1 MERSHKKLDKFSFLY
16 TVYAMDG
23 IKKEKEVKMKQKA
36 LFIWIV
42 FLSFGLLG
50 TLILGNSLLITPAHA
65 QIKLSYANFPP
76 APTFPCVQMERWK
89 TEVEKRTAGKVKVDT
104 YPGST
109 LLNPK
114 NMFDGVIAGTADIG
128 NLATSYQPGAFPVVE
143 AVDLPL
149 GWPNATVASLVL
161 WELVDKYKPKEFEK
175 VKVLTMFTCPPANIM
190 SMKPVRNLA
199 DLKGYEL
206 RASGTGAKILGLL
219 GAAPVAMPQSDVPEA
234 LQKGVIK
241 GNVSSME
248 VLKDFKYAEYCRYVT
263 ANVNLFVVSFAVVM
277 NQAKWNSL
285 PDDVKKVFDDMR
297 REQAIWTGQYVDN
310 HVNAALKWSKE
321 TFKDFQM
328 LELPKDELSR
338 WYALLNPMMDKYLA
352 DYEAKGIPAKA
363 ILNDVMNLK
372 EKYTKEYAK

>member
-1 MERSHKKLDKFSFLY
+1 
-16 TVYAMDG
+16 
-23 IKKEKEVKMKQKA
+23 MKQKSLTIMVMVA
-36 LFIWIV
+36 F
-42 FLSFGLLG
+42 LLG
-50 TLILGNSLLITPAHA
+50 IGLFSLPAQA

-109 LLNPK
+109 LLSAK

-128 NLATSYQPGAFPVVE
+128 CLATSYQPGAFPVVE

-149 GWPNATVASLVL
+149 GWPNATVASATL
-161 WELVDKYKPKEFEK
+161 WDLVDKYKPKEFEK

-190 SMKPVRNLA
+190 SMKAVRSLA
-199 DLKGYEL
+199 DIKGYEL
-206 RASGTGAKILGLL
+206 RASGTGAKILELL

-248 VLKDFKYAEYCRYVT
+248 VLKDFKYAEYCRHVT
-263 ANVNLFVVSFAVVM
+263 SNVNLFVVSFAVVM
-277 NQAKWNSL
+277 NSAKWNSL
-285 PDDVKKVFDDMR
+285 PDDVKKVFDDLGK
-297 REQAIWTGQYVDN
+297 EQAIWTGQYVDN
-310 HVNAALKWSKE
+310 HVKEALKWSKE

-328 LELPKDELSR
+328 YTLPKNELSK
-338 WYALLNPMMDKYLA
+338 WYALLKPMNDKYLK
-352 DYEAKGIPAKA
+352 DYEAKIPTKA
-363 ILNDVMNLK
+363 ILDDVMK
-372 EKYTKEYAK
+372 SKDKYSKEYAK

>member
-1 MERSHKKLDKFSFLY
+1 
-16 TVYAMDG
+16 
-23 IKKEKEVKMKQKA
+23 MKQKGITIMVTVA
-36 LFIWIV
+36 
-42 FLSFGLLG
+42 FLLA
-50 TLILGNSLLITPAHA
+50 ISLLSAPAQA

-128 NLATSYQPGAFPVVE
+128 CLATSYQPGAFPVVE

-149 GWPNATVASLVL
+149 GWPNAAVASVTL
-161 WELVDKYKPKEFEK
+161 WDLVDKYKPKEFEK

-190 SMKPVRNLA
+190 SMKAVRSLA
-199 DLKGYEL
+199 DIKGYEL
-206 RASGTGAKILGLL
+206 RASGTGAKILELL

-248 VLKDFKYAEYCRYVT
+248 VLKDFKYAEYCRHVT
-263 ANVNLFVVSFAVVM
+263 SNVNLFVVSFAVVM
-277 NQAKWNSL
+277 NKGKWDSL
-285 PDDVKKVFDDMR
+285 PAEVKKVFDGLR
-297 REQAIWTGQYVDN
+297 KEQAIWTGQYVDN
-310 HVNAALKWSKE
+310 HVNNALKWSKE
-321 TFKDFQM
+321 TYKDFQM
-328 LELPKDELSR
+328 YTLPKQELDK
-338 WYALLNPMMDKYLA
+338 WYALLEPMKDKYLK
-352 DYEAKGIPAKA
+352 DYEAKGLKTKA
-363 ILNDVMNLK
+363 ILDDVMK
-372 EKYTKEYAK
+372 FKDKYSKEYAK

>member
-1 MERSHKKLDKFSFLY
+1 
-16 TVYAMDG
+16 
-23 IKKEKEVKMKQKA
+23 MKQKGITVMVMVT
-36 LFIWIV
+36 F
-42 FLSFGLLG
+42 LLG
-50 TLILGNSLLITPAHA
+50 ISLLVAPAQA

-109 LLNPK
+109 LLSAK

-128 NLATSYQPGAFPVVE
+128 CLATSYQPGAFPVVE

-149 GWPNATVASLVL
+149 GWPNATVASVSL
-161 WELVDKYKPKEFEK
+161 WDLVDKYKPKEFEK

-190 SMKPVRNLA
+190 SMKPVRSLA
-199 DLKGYEL
+199 DIKGYEL
-206 RASGTGAKILGLL
+206 RASGTGAKILELL

-241 GNVSSME
+241 GNVSSLE
-248 VLKDFKYAEYCRYVT
+248 VLKDFKYAEYCRNVT
-263 ANVNLFVVSFAVVM
+263 GNVNLFVVSFTVVM

-285 PDDVKKVFDDMR
+285 PDDVKKVFDDLR

-310 HVNAALKWSKE
+310 HVKEAVKWSKE
-321 TFKDFQM
+321 TFKDFKVFN
-328 LELPKDELSR
+328 LSKDELSK
-338 WYALLNPMMDKYLA
+338 WYALLGSMHDKYVK
-352 DYEAKGIPAKA
+352 DYGAKGIPTKA
-363 ILNDVMNLK
+363 ILADVMK
-372 EKYTKEYAK
+372 FKDKYSKEYAK

>member
-1 MERSHKKLDKFSFLY
+1 MKGKKIFNWVGFMS
-16 TVYAMDG
+16 
-23 IKKEKEVKMKQKA
+23 I
-36 LFIWIV
+36 
-42 FLSFGLLG
+42 GLLVA
-50 TLILGNSLLITPAHA
+50 LLLGNSLFTTPAQA

-89 TEVEKRTAGKVKVDT
+89 TEVEKRTNGKVKVDT

-149 GWPNATVASLVL
+149 GWPNATVASVSL
-161 WELVDKYKPKEFEK
+161 WDLVDKYKPKEFEK

-190 SMKPVRNLA
+190 SMKPVRNLSEI
-199 DLKGYEL
+199 KGYEL
-206 RASGTGAKILGLL
+206 RASGTGAKILELL

-241 GNVSSME
+241 GNVSSLE
-248 VLKDFKYAEYCRYVT
+248 VLKDFKYAEHCRHVT
-263 ANVNLFVVSFAVVM
+263 GNVNLFVVSFAVVM

-285 PDDVKKVFDDMR
+285 PDDVKKVFDDLR
-297 REQAIWTGQYVDN
+297 KEQAIWTGQYVDN
-310 HVNAALKWSKE
+310 HVKEALKWSKE
-321 TFKDFQM
+321 TFKDFQIYN
-328 LELPKDELSR
+328 LSKDELSK
-338 WYALLNPMMDKYLA
+338 WYALLNPMADKYLK
-352 DYEAKGIPAKA
+352 DYEAKGIPTKA
-363 ILNDVMNLK
+363 ILDDVTKLK
-372 EKYTKEYAK
+372 ELSLIHI